1 MPRLT
6 PIKLRVRD
14 RRLANLRRHLIDA
27 YYGECEPA
35 EGLAHVVRNARRY
48 ATYAGMKVSKV
59 LDVLDLV
66 GAEPVTDRRNRLTGV
81 KISGVGEIRVRPVR
95 LGSRQVK
102 PGRVVVRLSTGEI
115 TIHRRYQPPYDSPHR
130 AGTGASPPA
139 GSAGPT
145 QRGQEEA

>member
-6 PIKLRVRD
+6 PIRLRVKD

-35 EGLAHVVRNARRY
+35 EGLVHVVRNARRY
-48 ATYAGMKVSKV
+48 ATHATVKVSKV

-81 KISGVGEIRVRPVR
+81 KIAGVGEIRVGPIR
-95 LGSRQVK
+95 LGSRQVR

-115 TIHRRYQPPYDSPHR
+115 TVHRRYQPP
-130 AGTGASPPA
+130 A
-139 GSAGPT
+139 
-145 QRGQEEA
+145 Q